1 MKASTNISRR
11 ELRAVEAFKNAS
23 ATIGTI
29 TPGMNLFAITR
40 GQFSMIDAVLACLD
54 QIGPARLSIWTW
66 CIAEYEV
73 QCFDR
78 LRMDG
83 RITSGRLVID
93 RQGHKRNPE
102 LCAQWRATHGPDS
115 IRYVENHAKIAT
127 LESEE
132 SGMKL
137 LLRGSMNLN
146 YNPRFEQFDISEGC
160 AGFELVREIEDGL
173 PILRENYTREEV
185 RAASKI
191 NQAWTDQQL
200 IPFGGVKVWAK

>member
-1 MKASTNISRR
+1 MATTNNQKR
-11 ELRAVEAFKNAS
+11 ELRAVEAFQNAA
-23 ATIGTI
+23 ATIGAI
-29 TPGMNLFAITR
+29 TPGMNLFALTR

-78 LRMDG
+78 LRMDA
-83 RITSGRLVID
+83 RITDALLVID
-93 RQGHKRNPE
+93 RQGHKRNRE
-102 LCAQWRATHGPDS
+102 LCAQWRETHGPES

-127 LESEE
+127 LESATH
-132 SGMKL
+132 KL

-160 AGFELVREIEDGL
+160 AGFDLIRETEISL
-173 PILRENYTREEV
+173 PILREDYTREEV